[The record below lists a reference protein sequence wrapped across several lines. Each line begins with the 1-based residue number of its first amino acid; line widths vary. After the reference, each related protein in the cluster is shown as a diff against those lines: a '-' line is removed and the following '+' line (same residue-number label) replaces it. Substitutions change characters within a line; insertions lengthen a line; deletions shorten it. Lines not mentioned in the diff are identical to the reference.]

1 MLKNEKKNVLFLANE
16 KAL

>member
-1 MLKNEKKNVLFLANE
+1 MKKKNVLFLANE